1 VEPAPSGIVFSPQ
14 RKLRL
19 AYFVSHPIQYQ
30 APLLRRIAQ
39 EPDIDLKVF
48 FSSDQSVRGYVD
60 PGFGVQVKWDI
71 PLLDGYN
78 SEFLPVLLEAKDS
91 QFLAAAG
98 NINRDVKLKLR
109 DGQFDAVWVHGYN
122 YLTNLQAI
130 RAAKSLRIP
139 VLLRAESTLHDRTRS
154 RAKLAVKKRFF
165 AWLQPHIA
173 AVLPIGKENAA
184 YWKHNLGESIPQF
197 PFHYAVDN
205 NFFQKKS
212 SEAAKTREEFR
223 ASLGLDP
230 SRPIILFAAKLSDR
244 KRCPDLLEAYL
255 HIARTHSLNPRPY
268 LLIVG
273 DGEQRQ
279 QLEARVQQAQTAAEI
294 QLGNVHFLGFRN
306 QSELPRFYD
315 LCTVFVLA
323 SVDEPWGLAINEVM
337 NAARPVIVSDQV
349 GCQKN
354 LVHPGVNGCV
364 VPAGNVEALAEA
376 LRTVLSNPAKAE
388 KMGAASLR
396 TVSAYNFDQN
406 VTGLRQALNATVSG
420 FPIAGLP
427 LA

>member
-1 VEPAPSGIVFSPQ
+1 VSPEPPGTPVAFSAQ

-19 AYFVSHPIQYQ
+19 AYFVTHPIQYQ

-48 FSSDQSVRGYVD
+48 FSSDISVRGYVD
-60 PGFGVQVKWDI
+60 PGFGVRVEWDI

-78 SEFLPVLLEAKDS
+78 SEFLPVLREAQDGK
-91 QFLAAAG
+91 FLAAAG
-98 NINRDVKLKLR
+98 NINRNVGQKLR
-109 DGQFDAVWVHGYN
+109 EGQFDAVWVHGYN
-122 YLTNLQAI
+122 YITNLQAI

-173 AVLPIGKENAA
+173 AVLSIGKENSA
-184 YWKHNLGESIPQF
+184 YWKHTLGDSVPQF

-205 NFFQKKS
+205 EFFQKKS
-212 SEAAKTREEFR
+212 AEAAETREEFR
-223 ASLGLDP
+223 ASLDLDP
-230 SRPIILFAAKLSDR
+230 GRLIILFASKLSQR

-255 HIARTHSLNPRPY
+255 QLARNDDLKPRPY

-273 DGEQRQ
+273 DGEQRP
-279 QLEARVQQAQTAAEI
+279 QLESRVQQAQASSEI
-294 QLGNVHFLGFRN
+294 HAKDVHFLGFRN

-315 LCTVFVLA
+315 LCTIFVLA
-323 SVDEPWGLAINEVM
+323 SVDEPWGLSINEVM
-337 NAARPVIVSDQV
+337 NAGRPVIVSSQV
-349 GCQKN
+349 GCQKD

-364 VPAGNVEALAEA
+364 IPAGNTEPLASALAA
-376 LRTVLSNPAKAE
+376 ILSDPAKAK
-388 KMGAASLR
+388 KMGGASLR
-396 TVSAYNFDQN
+396 IVSAYNFDQN
-406 VTGLRQALNATVSG
+406 VAGLRQALHATVPG
-420 FPIAGLP
+420 FPIS
-427 LA
+427 